1 MKVTFLAAILAA
13 ALMAAAPLSQSD
25 RDFEVRH
32 LQMTRD
38 NLLDAVKGLSDSQWR
53 FKPAPDVWSVA
64 ECAEHIALS
73 EDSVFQL
80 AQDTLKNPGT
90 PKEKAE
96 ASGKDQLVIK
106 IITDRT
112 KKAQAPGFLRP
123 TNRWKTKDELLAYFE
138 KSRNSHIH
146 YVETTQDDLRGH
158 FGSDED
164 VGVIDAYQFLLLM
177 SAHSERHTK
186 QLLEIEHNPKFPK

>member
-1 MKVTFLAAILAA
+1 MKITVLCGVLAASLLAA
-13 ALMAAAPLSQSD
+13 EPLSQND
-25 RDFEVRH
+25 REFEVRY
-32 LQMTRD
+32 LQTTRD
-38 NLLDAVKGLSDSQWR
+38 NFLSAVKGLSDSQWR

-80 AQDTLKNPGT
+80 SQDTLKNSAT
-90 PKEKAE
+90 PEQKKE
-96 ASGKDQLVIK
+96 ASGKDQFVIK
-106 IITDRT
+106 VITDRT
-112 KKAQAPGFLRP
+112 KKAQAPAFLRP
-123 TNRWKTKDELLAYFE
+123 TSRWKTKDELLAYFE

-146 YVETTQDDLRGH
+146 YVETTKDDLRGH

-164 VGVIDAYQFLLLM
+164 VGVIDAYQFLILM

-186 QLLEIEHNPKFPK
+186 QILEVEQNPHFPK